1 MTLRVLFAAEPGDEA
16 RVRTLV
22 DEALAR
28 GEGEDPDGV
37 RTSWRLLRSA
47 RPPRVSDGRALELGA
62 GLVGA
67 AELREQVARGTLG
80 SRW

>member
-1 MTLRVLFAAEPGDEA
+1 MTLRVLFAAEPEDEA
-16 RVRTLV
+16 RVRALV

-47 RPPRVSDGRALELGA
+47 PSPVRDEERDHADRL
-62 GLVGA
+62 
-67 AELREQVARGTLG
+67 LR
-80 SRW
+80 S